1 MAGVLPSNV
10 SYFMQR
16 LQGVSTS
23 HFKIHPQTDGNQ
35 TSGKIVRFELPSN
48 TLLNLRGTRLFFN
61 AVTAGAGASMP
72 NDVSSFIERCSVY
85 MGGVLVQNGFSGYN
99 ILTHT
104 KAALRGSKCGSTLGH
119 PEIVRATSYHNGNTF
134 ANTAPETYSIDGTES
149 FCIDNWEGLLGSLEP
164 SIIDT
169 GLMPQITLEITLAD
183 DTICPIS
190 EGRIIPDGT
199 GATADNFDKTGSG
212 NPTYT
217 LSQMTLQCEVLG
229 MATSVL
235 DQIVEQ
241 RIASVGYLSMPFK
254 NYYTFVSTHAGTSRF
269 NVNSASWDR
278 LWLAYRP
285 TTYSTKSAPVIVNG
299 YKKGGANVIRSSALV
314 NGALTA
320 SAALVIDNLIGEEPQ
335 VGDIVKAAGITTKV
349 TISAK
354 VSATN
359 YTLSST
365 QTISDN
371 EAISFERDVGAP
383 RYDLGG
389 SLDTNKERYISNYFN
404 FKEIET
410 STAVPAYFQLQVNS
424 ANIPAYRMTTPE
436 AYAMSMNSVD
446 MYDKN
451 HKLTLDQYRNNFFVQ
466 CYRFC
471 LPDSDFNRLASG
483 LDTRSVSAMGSLT
496 TENIASCNL
505 YMIAET
511 TAELRL
517 GKKRFRD
524 YSLNRHCPKQVQVG
538 A

>member
-16 LQGVSTS
+16 LQGVSVS
-23 HFKIHPQTDGNQ
+23 HFKVHPQTDGNQ

-48 TLLNLRGTRLFFN
+48 TLLSLRGTRLFFN
-61 AVTAGAGASMP
+61 CVTAGAGASMP

-85 MGGVLVQNGFSGYN
+85 MGGVLVQNGFQGYN
-99 ILTHT
+99 VLKHA
-104 KAALRGSKCGSTLGH
+104 KSALQGSKCGSTLGH
-119 PEIVRATSYHNGNTF
+119 PEIVRSVSYHNNATFGNTD
-134 ANTAPETYSIDGTES
+134 PEAYTTDGTEA

-190 EGRIIPDGT
+190 EGRLLPDGT
-199 GATADNFDKTGSG
+199 GNTTNHFDKTGSG

-254 NYYTFVSTHAGTSRF
+254 NYYTFVSTHNGTSRF

-278 LWLAYRP
+278 LWLAYRS
-285 TTYSTKSAPVIVNG
+285 TNYSTKSAPVIVRG
-299 YKKGGANVIRSSALV
+299 YKKAGAFVDDVA
-314 NGALTA
+314 GQTA
-320 SAALVIDNLIGEEPQ
+320 ADIDIGRPQ
-335 VGDIVKAAGITTKV
+335 YDI
-349 TISAK
+349 
-354 VSATN
+354 
-359 YTLSST
+359 
-365 QTISDN
+365 
-371 EAISFERDVGAP
+371 
-383 RYDLGG
+383 GG
-389 SLDTNKERYISNYFN
+389 SGLLNTNTERYISNYFK

-410 STAVPAYFQLQVNS
+410 SASVPAFFQLQVNS

-436 AYAMSMNSVD
+436 AYAMSMNAVD

-451 HKLTLDQYRNNFFVQ
+451 HKLTLDQYRNDFFVQ

-483 LDTRSVSAMGSLT
+483 LDTRSVSAMASLT
-496 TENIASCNL
+496 TENINSCNL
-505 YMIAET
+505 MMFAEC

-517 GKKRFRD
+517 GSGR
-524 YSLNRHCPKQVQVG
+524 
-538 A
+538 AIEIIA

>member
-23 HFKIHPQTDGNQ
+23 HFKVHPQTDGNQ

-48 TLLNLRGTRLFFN
+48 TLLRLNGGTRLFFN
-61 AVTAGAGASMP
+61 CTTSGAGASMP

-85 MGGVLVQNGFSGYN
+85 MGGVLVQNGFQGYN
-99 ILTHT
+99 TLKHA
-104 KAALRGSKCGSTLGH
+104 KSALCGSKTGSTLGH
-119 PEIVRATSYHNGNTF
+119 PEIVRKISYHNGSTFGNTD
-134 ANTAPETYSIDGTES
+134 PEAYSTDGTES

-169 GLMPQITLEITLAD
+169 GLFPQITLELTLAD
-183 DTICPIS
+183 DTVCPIS
-190 EGRIIPDGT
+190 EGRILPDGT
-199 GATADNFDKTGSG
+199 GATTNHFDKTGSA

-217 LSQMTLQCEVLG
+217 LTQMTLQCEVLG

-254 NYYTFVSTHAGTSRF
+254 NYYTFVSTHNQTSRF

-285 TTYSTKSAPVIVNG
+285 TNYSTKSAPVIVNG
-299 YKKGGANVIRSSALV
+299 YKKAGAFVDDVA
-314 NGALTA
+314 GQTA
-320 SAALVIDNLIGEEPQ
+320 A
-335 VGDIVKAAGITTKV
+335 DI
-349 TISAK
+349 
-354 VSATN
+354 
-359 YTLSST
+359 
-365 QTISDN
+365 
-371 EAISFERDVGAP
+371 
-383 RYDLGG
+383 DLGKPQYDAG
-389 SLDTNKERYISNYFN
+389 GVFDTNKERYISNYFK
-404 FKEIET
+404 FKEVET
-410 STAVPAYFQLQVNS
+410 SSSVPAYFQLQVNS

-446 MYDKN
+446 TYDKT
-451 HKLTLDQYRNNFFVQ
+451 HKMTLDQYRNDFFVQ

-471 LPDSDFNRLASG
+471 LPESDFNRLASG
-483 LDTRSVSAMGSLT
+483 LDTRSVSAMGSLI
-496 TENIASCNL
+496 TENIDSCNL
-505 YMIAET
+505 YMFAEC

-517 GKKRFRD
+517 GSGRAIEVI
-524 YSLNRHCPKQVQVG
+524 S
-538 A
+538 

>member
-1 MAGVLPSNV
+1 V
-10 SYFMQR
+10 
-16 LQGVSTS
+16 
-23 HFKIHPQTDGNQ
+23 HPQTDGNQ

-85 MGGVLVQNGFSGYN
+85 MGGVLVQNGFQGYN
-99 ILTHT
+99 VLKHA
-104 KAALRGSKCGSTLGH
+104 KSALVGSKCGSTLGH
-119 PEIVRATSYHNGNTF
+119 PEIVRSISYHNGNTF
-134 ANTAPETYSIDGTES
+134 ANTDPETYLTDGTES

-183 DTICPIS
+183 DTVCPIS
-190 EGRIIPDGT
+190 DGRVLPDGT
-199 GATADNFDKTGSG
+199 GNTASNFDKTGSG

-254 NYYTFVSTHAGTSRF
+254 NYYTFVSTHSGTSRF

-285 TTYSTKSAPVIVNG
+285 TTYSAKSAPVIVRG
-299 YKKGGANVIRSSALV
+299 YKKAGAFVDDVA
-314 NGALTA
+314 GQTA
-320 SAALVIDNLIGEEPQ
+320 A
-335 VGDIVKAAGITTKV
+335 DI
-349 TISAK
+349 
-354 VSATN
+354 
-359 YTLSST
+359 
-365 QTISDN
+365 
-371 EAISFERDVGAP
+371 
-383 RYDLGG
+383 DLGKPQYDAG
-389 SLDTNKERYISNYFN
+389 GVFDTNKERYISNYFK
-404 FKEIET
+404 FKEIESNT
-410 STAVPAYFQLQVNS
+410 GVPAYFQLQVNS
-424 ANIPAYRMTTPE
+424 ANIPAYRMTSPE

-446 MYDKN
+446 TYDKN
-451 HKLTLDQYRNNFFVQ
+451 HKLTLDQYRNDFFVQ

-505 YMIAET
+505 MMFAEC

-517 GKKRFRD
+517 GSGR
-524 YSLNRHCPKQVQVG
+524 
-538 A
+538 AIEIIA

>member
-23 HFKIHPQTDGNQ
+23 HFKVHPQTDGNQ

-48 TLLNLRGTRLFFN
+48 TLLNLRSTRLFFN
-61 AVTAGAGASMP
+61 AVTSGANTSMP
-72 NDVSSFIERCSVY
+72 ADVSSFIERVSVY
-85 MGGVLVQNGFSGYN
+85 MGGVLVQNGFQGYN
-99 ILTHT
+99 TLVHA
-104 KAALRGSKCGSTLGH
+104 KAALQGSKCNATLGH
-119 PEIVRATSYHNGNTF
+119 PEIVRNISYHNGATFNTDS
-134 ANTAPETYSIDGTES
+134 PETYSTDGTEA

-169 GLMPQITLEITLAD
+169 GLMPQITLELTLAD
-183 DTICPIS
+183 DTVCGQS
-190 EGRIIPDGT
+190 DGRIIPDGT
-199 GATADNFDKTGSG
+199 GATTDNFDKDGNA

-217 LSQMTLQCEVLG
+217 LSQMTLQVEVLG

-278 LWLAYRP
+278 LWLAYRD
-285 TTYSTKSAPVIVNG
+285 TGYSTKGAPKIVSG
-299 YKKGGANVIRSSALV
+299 YKKGGFF
-314 NGALTA
+314 GDDTA
-320 SAALVIDNLIGEEPQ
+320 GQAAADIDIGLPQ
-335 VGDIVKAAGITTKV
+335 YDAGGV
-349 TISAK
+349 
-354 VSATN
+354 
-359 YTLSST
+359 
-365 QTISDN
+365 
-371 EAISFERDVGAP
+371 
-383 RYDLGG
+383 
-389 SLDTNKERYISNYFN
+389 LDTNKEKYVSKYFN
-404 FKEIET
+404 FKEIEK
-410 STAVPAYFQLQVNS
+410 SASVPAYFQLQVNS
-424 ANIPAYRMTTPE
+424 ANVPAYRMTTPE
-436 AYAMSMNSVD
+436 AYAMSCNSID
-446 MYDKN
+446 GYHKN
-451 HKLTLDQYRNNFFVQ
+451 KNLTLDQYRKHYFVQ

-496 TENIASCNL
+496 TDNIDSCNL
-505 YMIAET
+505 NMFAEC

-517 GKKRFRD
+517 GAGRAIE
-524 YSLNRHCPKQVQVG
+524 VI

>member
-23 HFKIHPQTDGNQ
+23 HFKVHPQTDGNQ

-48 TLLNLRGTRLFFN
+48 TLLNLRSTRLFFN
-61 AVTAGAGASMP
+61 ATTAGAGASMP

-85 MGGVLVQNGFSGYN
+85 MGGVLVQNGFQGYN
-99 ILTHT
+99 VLKHV
-104 KAALRGSKCGSTLGH
+104 KSALVGSKCGSTLGH
-119 PEIVRATSYHNGNTF
+119 PEIVRATSYHNGATF
-134 ANTAPETYSIDGTES
+134 ANTDPETYSSDGTES

-169 GLMPQITLEITLAD
+169 GLFPQITVEITLAD

-190 EGRIIPDGT
+190 EGRVLPDGT
-199 GATADNFDKTGSG
+199 GNTTNHFDKTGSG

-254 NYYTFVSTHAGTSRF
+254 NYYTFVSTHNGTSRF
-269 NVNSASWDR
+269 NVNSASWDK

-285 TTYSTKSAPVIVNG
+285 TNYSTKSAPKIVNG
-299 YKKGGANVIRSSALV
+299 YKKAGAFVDDVA
-314 NGALTA
+314 GQTA
-320 SAALVIDNLIGEEPQ
+320 ADIDIGRPQ
-335 VGDIVKAAGITTKV
+335 YDI
-349 TISAK
+349 
-354 VSATN
+354 
-359 YTLSST
+359 
-365 QTISDN
+365 
-371 EAISFERDVGAP
+371 
-383 RYDLGG
+383 GG
-389 SLDTNKERYISNYFN
+389 SGLLGTNCERYISNYFK
-404 FKEIET
+404 FKEIE
-410 STAVPAYFQLQVNS
+410 SSASVPAYFQLQVNS

-446 MYDKN
+446 TYDKN
-451 HKLTLDQYRNNFFVQ
+451 HKLTLDQYKNDFFVQ

-505 YMIAET
+505 MMFAEC

-517 GKKRFRD
+517 GSGR
-524 YSLNRHCPKQVQVG
+524 
-538 A
+538 AIEIIA

>member
-16 LQGVSTS
+16 LQGVSVS
-23 HFKIHPQTDGNQ
+23 HFKVHPQTDGNQ

-48 TLLNLRGTRLFFN
+48 TLLRINGGIRLMFN
-61 AVTAGAGASMP
+61 ATTSGAGASMP

-85 MGGVLVQNGFSGYN
+85 MGGVLVQNGFQGYN
-99 ILTHT
+99 VLKHA
-104 KAALRGSKCGSTLGH
+104 KAALQGSKCGSTLGH
-119 PEIVRATSYHNGNTF
+119 PEIVRNVSYHNGATF
-134 ANTAPETYSIDGTES
+134 ANTDPETYTTDGTEA

-199 GATADNFDKTGSG
+199 GATTNNFDKTGSG

-254 NYYTFVSTHAGTSRF
+254 NYYTFVSTHANTSRF

-285 TTYSTKSAPVIVNG
+285 TNYSSKSAPVIVNG
-299 YKKGGANVIRSSALV
+299 YKKGGFFGDDVA
-314 NGALTA
+314 GQTA
-320 SAALVIDNLIGEEPQ
+320 ADIDIGRPQ
-335 VGDIVKAAGITTKV
+335 YDI
-349 TISAK
+349 
-354 VSATN
+354 
-359 YTLSST
+359 
-365 QTISDN
+365 
-371 EAISFERDVGAP
+371 
-383 RYDLGG
+383 GG
-389 SLDTNKERYISNYFN
+389 VFDTNKERYISNYFK

-410 STAVPAYFQLQVNS
+410 SASVPAYFQLQVNS

-436 AYAMSMNSVD
+436 AYAMSMNAVD
-446 MYDKN
+446 TYDKN
-451 HKLTLDQYRNNFFVQ
+451 HKMTLDQYRNNFFVQ

-496 TENIASCNL
+496 TDNIASCNL
-505 YMIAET
+505 MMFAEC
-511 TAELRL
+511 TAEIRL
-517 GKKRFRD
+517 GSGR
-524 YSLNRHCPKQVQVG
+524 
-538 A
+538 AIEIIA